1 MKPDSKPLT
10 QRKIAE
16 LVNIRPD
23 FFNHI
28 IKSRCPC
35 PPSLAPTLEE
45 VTGIDKKVWL
55 SGTKKEKQTAWLMF
69 QIESQ
74 GKEADPKRDGSD
86 G

>member
-1 MKPDSKPLT
+1 M
-10 QRKIAE
+10 A
-16 LVNIRPD
+16 NIRPD

-28 IKSRCPC
+28 IKGRCPC
-35 PPSLAPTLEE
+35 PPSLAPILEE

-74 GKEADPKRDGSD
+74 EMVADIKGDASD
-86 G
+86 I